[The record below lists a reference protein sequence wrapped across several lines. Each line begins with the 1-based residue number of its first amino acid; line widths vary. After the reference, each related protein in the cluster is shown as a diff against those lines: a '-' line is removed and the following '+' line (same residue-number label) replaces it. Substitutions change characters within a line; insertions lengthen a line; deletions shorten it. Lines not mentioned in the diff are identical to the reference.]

1 MGRWDDPAIE
11 SPRHTDPTD
20 KDTTTTKKR
29 KHDHIPLQQDT
40 SSFKP
45 EVQPSAT
52 DRSIKS
58 AANIAL
64 DEIAQFRMH
73 LQHGEVAPQ
82 DFFKPSPT
90 VSSSPEEDEHIR
102 RELDITTDDHG
113 RERKVERTSER
124 CDNDTNT
131 DKPPVA
137 TTTKATIGTVQTHH
151 PLPPPP
157 PPPPPATH
165 QLDQHISIS
174 MLNECRSVEHYEKLN
189 RISEG
194 TYGVV
199 YRAKEKSTGKIYA
212 LKKVKLE
219 EEREGFPLT
228 SIREINILLSLHH
241 PNIVNVTEVVV
252 GSSLD
257 AVFLVMEYAE
267 HDLRGIM
274 NHRKKK
280 STTPLIR
287 GGGSSGGGGSFV
299 SGGSGSASFSTTI
312 PFSPA
317 EVKCLMLQLLNG
329 IAYLHDNW
337 VLHRDIKTSNIL
349 YTNKGELKLCDFG
362 LARQYGS
369 PLKPYS
375 HMVVTLWYRA
385 PELLLGET
393 TYSTAIDVWSVGC
406 VMGELLLNEAL
417 LQGRNELGQLEKIFG
432 VVGRPDEEGWPGV
445 TSLPVAKKFNFFGS
459 SSNNNNKRKRGM
471 LRDMFHVSHWHDSTT
486 IHGTTGTITNN
497 KPWLSEAGFDLLS
510 SLLELCPERR
520 ITAREALHHPWF
532 REHPLPQDLALMP
545 TYPAT
550 NESNN

>member
-20 KDTTTTKKR
+20 KDTTTTTTKKR

-40 SSFKP
+40 SSFKQ

-58 AANIAL
+58 AADIAF
-64 DEIAQFRMH
+64 DEVAQFRMH
-73 LQHGEVAPQ
+73 LQQHGEVAPQ

-124 CDNDTNT
+124 CDNDINT
-131 DKPPVA
+131 DKPPTA
-137 TTTKATIGTVQTHH
+137 TTTTKATIGAVQTQH
-151 PLPPPP
+151 PLP

-165 QLDQHISIS
+165 QQQQHMSIS

-219 EEREGFPLT
+219 EEKEGFPLT

-280 STTPLIR
+280 STTTLLR
-287 GGGSSGGGGSFV
+287 GGVSSGG
-299 SGGSGSASFSTTI
+299 GGSGSASFSTTI

-393 TYSTAIDVWSVGC
+393 TYSTTIDVWSAGC
-406 VMGELLLNEAL
+406 VMGELLLNEPL

-445 TSLPVAKKFNFFGS
+445 STLPVAKKFNFFGS
-459 SSNNNNKRKRGM
+459 SNNNNKRNRGM
-471 LRDMFHVSHWHDSTT
+471 LRDMFHVLPASTT
-486 IHGTTGTITNN
+486 IHGTTTTTTT

-532 REHPLPQDLALMP
+532 REHPLPQDVALMP